1 MMAEHTDIFPDDIVF
16 LLGNEEKNINVLKE
30 KVEKEKAKVENDF
43 AVIRTEIDHILEDI
57 KISVQAELDL
67 VYKTYITKYAEL
79 KGEVQELRMLRK
91 EILMG
96 NQTNFSGGFPNNNSL
111 SNKDL
116 ISEIEKD
123 AEQMRNYKVY
133 SYLGEMQKQKL

>member
-1 MMAEHTDIFPDDIVF
+1 
-16 LLGNEEKNINVLKE
+16 
-30 KVEKEKAKVENDF
+30 
-43 AVIRTEIDHILEDI
+43 VIRTEIDHILEDI

-96 NQTNFSGGFPNNNSL
+96 NQTNYSGGFPNNNSV

-133 SYLGEMQKQKL
+133 SYLGDLQRQKLEPIQELANQLVLFGAAEYSFYRNK

>member
-1 MMAEHTDIFPDDIVF
+1 M
-16 LLGNEEKNINVLKE
+16 
-30 KVEKEKAKVENDF
+30 EKEKAKVENDF

-96 NQTNFSGGFPNNNSL
+96 NQTNFSGGFPNNNSV